1 MPWTDKP
8 GGNGSGS
15 NGNGG
20 GERGPWGQPPRGN
33 NNGSGN
39 NNNGGGNQA
48 PDLEELLRSGRER
61 FRQSM
66 GGNRN
71 SGGGGG
77 NVTMPSGKMFIIGLL
92 VIAGIWV
99 FSGIY
104 QVQPGSQGIVTTFGK
119 YTSISGPGLN
129 WHVPFPVQD
138 VEIVDVEQDNVI
150 QIGGTSRNG
159 INEGSMLTS
168 DENIIDV
175 EISVNWEIKSDA
187 DNGAG
192 ELPNAAKYAFN
203 VEEPEQLIKAA
214 AEASLREVV
223 GANEFEPIITRGRAI
238 VPQETQRLLQEALD
252 TYESGVQIIRVN
264 YTNANPPS
272 EVIAS
277 QTDVV
282 DAGSDAEQEINRAI
296 GYANEKVPVARGEA
310 QQKVLDA
317 EAYAAR
323 VVAEARGQASRFD
336 NIYSEYAKAPEV
348 TRQRMYLETV
358 EAVIGD
364 IDKIVID
371 DDAGGTVPYLS
382 LNELTRRSTSN

>member
-8 GGNGSGS
+8 GGNGSDNNGS
-15 NGNGG
+15 GGN
-20 GERGPWGQPPRGN
+20 RGPWGQPPRGN
-33 NNGSGN
+33 NNG
-39 NNNGGGNQA
+39 GGNRGNQP
-48 PDLEELLRSGRER
+48 PDLEELLRSGRDR

-66 GGNRN
+66 GGGRGGNA
-71 SGGGGG
+71 GGGGG
-77 NVTMPSGKMFIIGLL
+77 SSMPSKTVFGFAILAIIGFWL
-92 VIAGIWV
+92 

-104 QVQPGSQGIVTTFGK
+104 QVQPGAQGIVTTFGK
-119 YTSISGPGLN
+119 YTGFTTPGLH

-138 VEIVDVEQDNVI
+138 VEIVDVEKDNVI

-159 INEGSMLTS
+159 VNEGSMLTS

-187 DNGAG
+187 DNAPG
-192 ELPNAAKYAFN
+192 EMPNSAKFVFN
-203 VEEPEQLIKAA
+203 VENPEQLIRAS
-214 AEASLREVV
+214 AEAALREVV

-238 VPQETQRLLQEALD
+238 VPQETERLLQEALD
-252 TYESGVQIIRVN
+252 NYESGVEIIRVN
-264 YTNANPPS
+264 YTNANPPP

-282 DAGSDAEQEINRAI
+282 DAGSDAEQEINKAR
-296 GYANEKVPVARGEA
+296 GYANERVPVARGEA
-310 QQKVLDA
+310 QQIILDA

-371 DDAGGTVPYLS
+371 EDAGGTVPYLS
-382 LNELTRRSTSN
+382 LNELTRRQTGN